1 MESQLLLAKVNA
13 LATRGLLPVVLASSE
28 ETGGGGIGV
37 GLDSL
42 TDSMVSGLSD
52 ISSQLMAS
60 IGKILPFVLMVV
72 GGVMV
77 IKFGINMFKK
87 FGSGS

>member
-1 MESQLLLAKVNA
+1 MELQLLMAKADA
-13 LATRGLLPVVLASSE
+13 LASGVFMPVVLASGEGVE
-28 ETGGGGIGV
+28 ETGSGAALTTI
-37 GLDSL
+37 

-52 ISSQLMAS
+52 LSSQLMAS

-77 IKFGINMFKK
+77 VKFGINLFKK
-87 FGSGS
+87 FGSGT

>member
-1 MESQLLLAKVNA
+1 MVSQLLLAKANA

-28 ETGGGGIGV
+28 ETGGV

-42 TDSMVSGLSD
+42 TDSLVSGLSD

-72 GGVMV
+72 GSVMV